1 MKSFRLAIVI
11 AVVIFGLCRVS
22 AAQNVY
28 GSTTI
33 NIDLSSGTV
42 TATCETDFDGALD
55 GSYQA
60 EVVCTV
66 TDQNGTVVAHG
77 DNADIDGVGSTQVV
91 LTFSGTPGSTYTAT
105 SIHHSIAV
113 LVEQQQLKTLYEDPF
128 NLSNAYQS
136 EASEDYPNYNDWFG
150 PGPEQLTH
158 IVSIRE
164 GETFAIVN
172 YPQIPTSLSAPTFQP
187 VTKVVNGTVV
197 DYFGNILRTGYCGV
211 YQNNAADLLDQKGAK
226 IVTTTN
232 FTLTESFSNYTS
244 TYGGTNLPTQ
254 SSTQNTSIQRLAD
267 TQAFGGS
274 YPNNCPGP
282 NDNESYDQSFTVTM
296 GQTTYTLTTVRHIS
310 RGSFNGTETI
320 TETTKVN

>member
-11 AVVIFGLCRVS
+11 AVVFFCLCRVS
-22 AAQNVY
+22 DAQNVY

-33 NIDLSSGTV
+33 NIDPNSGTV

-55 GSYQA
+55 GSYEA

-77 DNADIDGVGSTQVV
+77 DNADIDGVGYTEVV

-150 PGPEQLTH
+150 PGPEQQTH
-158 IVSIRE
+158 TVSIRE
-164 GETFAIVN
+164 GETFASKIRYYTPTELSQIITSAQSLFSPHCDAVFASVIGSSYTN
-172 YPQIPTSLSAPTFQP
+172 INFFESLRDTSIIQYPPGAPNIPPTNGADAATLINQPGRPIELFPNFYPTTAGFPAGFQE
-187 VTKVVNGTVV
+187 
-197 DYFGNILRTGYCGV
+197 FILIHEGLHHYTGWYDFPSPGV
-211 YQNNAADLLDQKGAK
+211 LDFETQFFSSGYRN
-226 IVTTTN
+226 TTN
-232 FTLTESFSNYTS
+232 T
-244 TYGGTNLPTQ
+244 TN
-254 SSTQNTSIQRLAD
+254 D
-267 TQAFGGS
+267 
-274 YPNNCPGP
+274 
-282 NDNESYDQSFTVTM
+282 FTVW
-296 GQTTYTLTTVRHIS
+296 LTS
-310 RGSFNGTETI
+310 GCPPAP
-320 TETTKVN
+320 